1 MSRPTRRLV
10 IAVRADPVICGH
22 SGEARNLAEVA
33 LTRGF
38 DDVRLLTWPIPALQS
53 AGLPLKPLDRLLPYS
68 PGITVERP
76 EAVGDYRVP
85 DGRHLAGLTGRL
97 VELLSEPVPTVCL
110 SMYLVPHTQVI
121 NDAVTAA
128 RAAGFA
134 PDVRTIAKAVGSDV
148 TNVIR
153 SCLREGRFGAATV
166 LLTTFLASDEVVAVS
181 EYTRDEI
188 IASAEEVDAHCGTT
202 FAAQCRE
209 RVTVSYPPID
219 SSAFVDLDP
228 AAVDAALERRGLKR
242 DEYVLFLSR
251 VARAKGIYDL
261 VIAYGQMRCRDDVKL
276 VVAGTGPA
284 LEHVRAMAKEDDRIL
299 FLTDVDDDEKPL
311 LMAGCAAYALPTK
324 PEPDFVETFGIALAE
339 KGLAGGGPII
349 TTTTGGVLEAVG
361 DAAVIVEAGDIAG
374 LAEAVDRAVLDMS
387 AEERRDLEIRA
398 REHAMTF
405 DRGAVFDQLFTAK
418 TYYSVR
424 VAPAPP
430 AHPRPAVHCDDDL
443 RYGLLRCGGVVSG
456 DEHVQLDQFVV
467 QRACRPRPQPAADD
481 GRRRRHRAR
490 RHPGCAR
497 LGPGPVRPGARRPAP
512 RRPGR
517 AAAARGRGRRRSDAA
532 LGGQPLQLGVPLLD
546 TDLHAALKPG
556 IPALEAVHQRLS
568 VQAGPPVAE
577 VLEPQRLQ
585 GHPVRLA
592 LEGEGLHDPVRP
604 HLVERAVER
613 ILLAVAG
620 GHVAPAATG
629 PGVPVVD
636 LVDQR
641 VRPAPLHEQIRVGV
655 RPQQLSRGRSELPGD
670 PDDRQLRVGLDL
682 RLGHDSSSPS
692 VLPVLSVLSSFI
704 SASTASSLE

>member
-38 DDVRLLTWPIPALQS
+38 DDVVLLTWPIPTLQS

-68 PGITVERP
+68 SGITVERP

-110 SMYLVPHTQVI
+110 SMYLVPHTQVV
-121 NDAVTAA
+121 NDAVIAA
-128 RAAGFA
+128 RAAGFD

-188 IASAEEVDAHCGTT
+188 IASAEEVDEHCGTT
-202 FAAQCRE
+202 FAQQCRE

-219 SSAFVDLDP
+219 SSAFTGLDP

-242 DEYVLFLSR
+242 DRYVLFLSR

-284 LEHVRAMAKEDDRIL
+284 LEHVQAMAKEDDRII

-374 LAEAVDRAVLDMS
+374 LAEAVDRVVLDMS

-405 DRGAVFDQLFTAK
+405 DRVAVFDQLFAAK
-418 TYYSVR
+418 
-424 VAPAPP
+424 
-430 AHPRPAVHCDDDL
+430 PR
-443 RYGLLRCGGVVSG
+443 
-456 DEHVQLDQFVV
+456 
-467 QRACRPRPQPAADD
+467 
-481 GRRRRHRAR
+481 
-490 RHPGCAR
+490 
-497 LGPGPVRPGARRPAP
+497 
-512 RRPGR
+512 
-517 AAAARGRGRRRSDAA
+517 
-532 LGGQPLQLGVPLLD
+532 
-546 TDLHAALKPG
+546 
-556 IPALEAVHQRLS
+556 
-568 VQAGPPVAE
+568 
-577 VLEPQRLQ
+577 
-585 GHPVRLA
+585 
-592 LEGEGLHDPVRP
+592 
-604 HLVERAVER
+604 
-613 ILLAVAG
+613 
-620 GHVAPAATG
+620 
-629 PGVPVVD
+629 
-636 LVDQR
+636 
-641 VRPAPLHEQIRVGV
+641 
-655 RPQQLSRGRSELPGD
+655 
-670 PDDRQLRVGLDL
+670 
-682 RLGHDSSSPS
+682 
-692 VLPVLSVLSSFI
+692 
-704 SASTASSLE
+704 

>member
-38 DDVRLLTWPIPALQS
+38 DDVVLLTWPIPTLQS

-128 RAAGFA
+128 KAAGFD
-134 PDVRTIAKAVGSDV
+134 PDVHTIAKAVGSDV

-202 FAAQCRE
+202 FAEQCRE

-219 SSAFVDLDP
+219 SSAFTDLDP

-242 DEYVLFLSR
+242 DRYVLFLSR

-284 LEHVRAMAKEDDRIL
+284 LEHVQAMAKEDDRIV

-374 LAEAVDRAVLDMS
+374 LADAVDRVVLDMS
-387 AEERRDLEIRA
+387 EQERRDLEIRA

-405 DRGAVFDQLFTAK
+405 DRFAVFDQLFAAK
-418 TYYSVR
+418 
-424 VAPAPP
+424 
-430 AHPRPAVHCDDDL
+430 
-443 RYGLLRCGGVVSG
+443 
-456 DEHVQLDQFVV
+456 
-467 QRACRPRPQPAADD
+467 
-481 GRRRRHRAR
+481 
-490 RHPGCAR
+490 
-497 LGPGPVRPGARRPAP
+497 
-512 RRPGR
+512 
-517 AAAARGRGRRRSDAA
+517 
-532 LGGQPLQLGVPLLD
+532 PL
-546 TDLHAALKPG
+546 
-556 IPALEAVHQRLS
+556 
-568 VQAGPPVAE
+568 
-577 VLEPQRLQ
+577 
-585 GHPVRLA
+585 
-592 LEGEGLHDPVRP
+592 
-604 HLVERAVER
+604 
-613 ILLAVAG
+613 
-620 GHVAPAATG
+620 
-629 PGVPVVD
+629 
-636 LVDQR
+636 
-641 VRPAPLHEQIRVGV
+641 
-655 RPQQLSRGRSELPGD
+655 
-670 PDDRQLRVGLDL
+670 
-682 RLGHDSSSPS
+682 
-692 VLPVLSVLSSFI
+692 
-704 SASTASSLE
+704 

>member
-38 DDVRLLTWPIPALQS
+38 DDVRLLTWPIPTLQA

-128 RAAGFA
+128 RAAGFD

-202 FAAQCRE
+202 FAQQCRE
-209 RVTVSYPPID
+209 RVSVSYPPID
-219 SSAFVDLDP
+219 SSAFLDLDP

-242 DEYVLFLSR
+242 DRYILFLSR

-284 LEHVRAMAKEDDRIL
+284 LEHVRAMAKEDDRIV
-299 FLTDVDDDEKPL
+299 FLTDVDDDEKSL

-349 TTTTGGVLEAVG
+349 TTATGGVLEAVG

-374 LAEAVDRAVLDMS
+374 LADAVDRVVLDMS
-387 AEERRDLEIRA
+387 PQERRDLEIRA

-405 DRGAVFDQLFTAK
+405 DRIAVFDQLFAAK
-418 TYYSVR
+418 
-424 VAPAPP
+424 
-430 AHPRPAVHCDDDL
+430 
-443 RYGLLRCGGVVSG
+443 
-456 DEHVQLDQFVV
+456 
-467 QRACRPRPQPAADD
+467 
-481 GRRRRHRAR
+481 
-490 RHPGCAR
+490 
-497 LGPGPVRPGARRPAP
+497 
-512 RRPGR
+512 
-517 AAAARGRGRRRSDAA
+517 
-532 LGGQPLQLGVPLLD
+532 PL
-546 TDLHAALKPG
+546 
-556 IPALEAVHQRLS
+556 
-568 VQAGPPVAE
+568 
-577 VLEPQRLQ
+577 
-585 GHPVRLA
+585 
-592 LEGEGLHDPVRP
+592 
-604 HLVERAVER
+604 
-613 ILLAVAG
+613 
-620 GHVAPAATG
+620 
-629 PGVPVVD
+629 
-636 LVDQR
+636 
-641 VRPAPLHEQIRVGV
+641 
-655 RPQQLSRGRSELPGD
+655 
-670 PDDRQLRVGLDL
+670 
-682 RLGHDSSSPS
+682 
-692 VLPVLSVLSSFI
+692 
-704 SASTASSLE
+704 

>member
-38 DDVRLLTWPIPALQS
+38 DDVRLLTWPIPALQA

-134 PDVRTIAKAVGSDV
+134 PDVHTIAKAVGSDV

-188 IASAEEVDAHCGTT
+188 IASAEEVDAHCGTA

-219 SSAFVDLDP
+219 SSAFVDPDP

-242 DEYVLFLSR
+242 DRYVLFLSR

-284 LEHVRAMAKEDDRIL
+284 LEHVRAMAKEDDRIV
-299 FLTDVDDDEKPL
+299 FLSDVDDDEKPL

-349 TTTTGGVLEAVG
+349 TTATGGVLEAVG

-374 LAEAVDRAVLDMS
+374 LADAVDRVVLDMS
-387 AEERRDLEIRA
+387 DDERRDLEIRA

-405 DRGAVFDQLFTAK
+405 DRVAVFDQLFA
-418 TYYSVR
+418 
-424 VAPAPP
+424 
-430 AHPRPAVHCDDDL
+430 
-443 RYGLLRCGGVVSG
+443 
-456 DEHVQLDQFVV
+456 E
-467 QRACRPRPQPAADD
+467 
-481 GRRRRHRAR
+481 
-490 RHPGCAR
+490 
-497 LGPGPVRPGARRPAP
+497 
-512 RRPGR
+512 
-517 AAAARGRGRRRSDAA
+517 
-532 LGGQPLQLGVPLLD
+532 
-546 TDLHAALKPG
+546 KP
-556 IPALEAVHQRLS
+556 H
-568 VQAGPPVAE
+568 
-577 VLEPQRLQ
+577 
-585 GHPVRLA
+585 
-592 LEGEGLHDPVRP
+592 
-604 HLVERAVER
+604 
-613 ILLAVAG
+613 
-620 GHVAPAATG
+620 
-629 PGVPVVD
+629 
-636 LVDQR
+636 
-641 VRPAPLHEQIRVGV
+641 
-655 RPQQLSRGRSELPGD
+655 
-670 PDDRQLRVGLDL
+670 
-682 RLGHDSSSPS
+682 
-692 VLPVLSVLSSFI
+692 
-704 SASTASSLE
+704 